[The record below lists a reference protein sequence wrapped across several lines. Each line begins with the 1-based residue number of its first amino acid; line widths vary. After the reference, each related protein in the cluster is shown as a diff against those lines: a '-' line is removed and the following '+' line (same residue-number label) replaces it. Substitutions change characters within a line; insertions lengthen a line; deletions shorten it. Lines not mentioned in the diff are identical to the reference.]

1 VTATT
6 IAAIASPPGPGARG
20 IVRLSGPATRAIVRR
35 MVVANGSASAAGNT
49 RALARD
55 PTTGPPELEARTLV
69 EGRLD
74 DGRGTQPVMVLWMPG
89 PGSYTG
95 EDVAELHV
103 PGSPPL
109 LAAVLE
115 RVLALGAVPARPGE
129 FTRRAFENG
138 RIDLTRAEGVLE
150 LVAAR
155 SDAEARA
162 ASALLLGGL
171 GTRLGAL
178 RDALDDL
185 RALCE
190 ASLDFD
196 EADTGHVATAEL
208 EAGARAILARLDE
221 ALGYERARTRASGA
235 PRVVLCG
242 APNAGKSA
250 LFNALADERAA
261 IVSDFAGTT
270 RDTLEVGIDL
280 DGRAA
285 RLLDTPGLDLEAAGI
300 DRDAQQIAREHLS
313 SADVALW
320 VVDAARERS
329 DPQVVRTDPQA
340 ARSGFQV
347 DRGELV
353 AERARI
359 PPAIP
364 VVLAWN
370 KVDLPRA
377 RTAPEAGALGL
388 TSVAPVSAA
397 RGTGLDALRSALAA
411 ALEGEAAGEAG
422 ALGRDVARRHVRGLE
437 AARAELELARE
448 GLAAGQPLDLVA
460 EHLRRATLGLDE
472 IRGTTTP
479 EDLLDRIFARF
490 CLGK

>member
-1 VTATT
+1 MTATT

-20 IVRLSGPATRAIVRR
+20 IVRLSGPGTRAIVRR
-35 MVVANGSASAAGNT
+35 MVRASDRASAGEST
-49 RALARD
+49 RAVDRD
-55 PTTGPPELEARTLV
+55 STDAPPELVARALV

-74 DGRGTQPVMVLWMPG
+74 DGRGTQPVLVLWMPG
-89 PGSYTG
+89 PRSYTG

-138 RIDLTRAEGVLE
+138 RIDLTRAEGVAE

-155 SDAEARA
+155 NDAEARA
-162 ASALLLGGL
+162 AGALLLGGL

-178 RDALDDL
+178 RDALEDL

-208 EAGARAILARLDE
+208 AEGARTILARLDE
-221 ALGYERARTRASGA
+221 ALGFERARTRASGA

-250 LFNALADERAA
+250 LFNALAGAGAA
-261 IVSDFAGTT
+261 IVSDLAGTT
-270 RDTLEVGIDL
+270 RDTLEVGIEL

-285 RLLDTPGLDLEAAGI
+285 RLLDTPGLDLEAAGV
-300 DRDAQQIAREHLS
+300 DRAAQTVAREYLA

-320 VVDAARERS
+320 VVDAAAERGDS
-329 DPQVVRTDPQA
+329 GVERGDPRMA
-340 ARSGFQV
+340 LG
-347 DRGELV
+347 LV

-359 PPAIP
+359 PAGIP

-370 KVDLPRA
+370 KVDLPRTQA
-377 RTAPEAGALGL
+377 APESGVLGVAAVAL
-388 TSVAPVSAA
+388 VSAA
-397 RGTGLDALRSALAA
+397 RGTGLEALRSSLAA
-411 ALEGEAAGEAG
+411 ALEGEAAGETG

-437 AARAELELARE
+437 AARAELEFARD
-448 GLAAGQPLDLVA
+448 GLADRQPLDLVA

-472 IRGTTTP
+472 IRGVTTP

>member
-1 VTATT
+1 MTATT

-20 IVRLSGPATRAIVRR
+20 IVRLSGPATRAIVRAIVR
-35 MVVANGSASAAGNT
+35 TSPQTAAATVAAPVTSDGASSASCV
-49 RALARD
+49 
-55 PTTGPPELEARTLV
+55 PELAARSLV

-115 RVLALGAVPARPGE
+115 RVLLLGAVPARPGE

-155 SDAEARA
+155 NEAEARA
-162 ASALLLGGL
+162 AGALLLGGL

-208 EAGARAILARLDE
+208 AEGARAILARLDE
-221 ALGYERARTRASGA
+221 ALGFERARTRASGA

-250 LFNALADERAA
+250 LFNALAGERAA
-261 IVSDFAGTT
+261 IVSDVAGTT
-270 RDTLEVGIDL
+270 RDTLEVGIEL
-280 DGRAA
+280 EGRAA
-285 RLLDTPGLDLEAAGI
+285 RLLDTPGLDLEAAGV
-300 DRDAQQIAREHLS
+300 DRDAQQIAREHLQ

-320 VVDAARERS
+320 VVDAATERGDS
-329 DPQVVRTDPQA
+329 GAERGDPRMA
-340 ARSGFQV
+340 LG
-347 DRGELV
+347 GLV
-353 AERARI
+353 EERARV
-359 PPAIP
+359 PAGIP

-370 KVDLPRA
+370 KTDLARA
-377 RTAPEAGALGL
+377 QPGPEASVLGAAA
-388 TSVAPVSAA
+388 VVPVSAA
-397 RGTGLDALRSALAA
+397 RGTGLEGLRAALAA

-422 ALGRDVARRHVRGLE
+422 ALGRDIARRHVRGLE
-437 AARAELELARE
+437 VARAELELARA
-448 GLAAGQPLDLVA
+448 GLGAGEPLDLVA

-472 IRGTTTP
+472 IRGATTP